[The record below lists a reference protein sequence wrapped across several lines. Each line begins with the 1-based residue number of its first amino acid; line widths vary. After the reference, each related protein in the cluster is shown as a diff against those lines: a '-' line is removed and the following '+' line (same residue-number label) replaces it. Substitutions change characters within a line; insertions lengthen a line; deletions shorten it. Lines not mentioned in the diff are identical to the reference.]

1 MDNVKLIRLNSGED
15 IVAYLEEEDNNYLL
29 LTPMAV
35 FVKRLNSG
43 KTLMM
48 ISTWLPNELVED
60 EIINISKDKVLLV
73 MQPKK
78 ELLVYYQKSL
88 DELDGYEIE
97 SGEDYDEESL
107 RDASQDTDEEE
118 LEEEEDLYLT
128 DLLGGLTNGT
138 KRTIH

>member
-43 KTLMM
+43 KTIMM

-60 EIINISKDKVLLV
+60 EIISISKDKVLLV

>member
-60 EIINISKDKVLLV
+60 EIISISKDKVLLV

>member
-43 KTLMM
+43 KTIMM

-60 EIINISKDKVLLV
+60 EIISISKDKVLLV

-118 LEEEEDLYLT
+118 LEEEEDLSLT

>member
-43 KTLMM
+43 KTIMM
-48 ISTWLPNELVED
+48 ISTWLPNEIVED
-60 EIINISKDKVLLV
+60 EIISISKDKVLLV

>member
-1 MDNVKLIRLNSGED
+1 
-15 IVAYLEEEDNNYLL
+15 
-29 LTPMAV
+29 
-35 FVKRLNSG
+35 
-43 KTLMM
+43 
-48 ISTWLPNELVED
+48 
-60 EIINISKDKVLLV
+60 

>member
-60 EIINISKDKVLLV
+60 EIISISKDKVLLV

-118 LEEEEDLYLT
+118 LEEEEDLSLT